1 MHLLF
6 ALAISLVAACGLYLI
21 LSRHT
26 VRILLGVTLLS
37 VAANLVIFFS
47 GRIVSTLPPVMTATE
62 TALPASAANPLPQA
76 LILTAIVIG
85 FSLTAFLAALILKA
99 QRAMGTVDSREI
111 DDAER
116 MGSPFESEK
125 GERR

>member
-1 MHLLF
+1 VNLVYAASIAALMGGGVYLL
-6 ALAISLVAACGLYLI
+6 
-21 LSRHT
+21 LSRH
-26 VRILLGVTLLS
+26 VMRILLGVMTLSAS
-37 VAANLVIFFS
+37 VNLAIFVA
-47 GRIVSTLPPVMTATE
+47 GRIGTDVPPVIPSGSQVLGAH
-62 TALPASAANPLPQA
+62 AANPLPQA

-116 MGSPFESEK
+116 MGSPFGNE
-125 GERR
+125 GDDGR